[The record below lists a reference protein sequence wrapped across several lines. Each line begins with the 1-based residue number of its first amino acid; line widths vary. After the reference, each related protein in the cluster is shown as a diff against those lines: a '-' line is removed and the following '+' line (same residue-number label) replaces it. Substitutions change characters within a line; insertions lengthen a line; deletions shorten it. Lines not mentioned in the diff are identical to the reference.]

1 MESSCIANFAKKSNR
16 KFYNATSLGIGFKDI
31 ENISLKNLVNTVL
44 KNEYDLRNLLFFEI
58 QSKGGE
64 ISGESFIDAQLSKL
78 KESTERCKKHIITM
92 LEELDKI
99 KSDEK
104 LKESGKLILSEMD
117 LKEEDAFNY
126 LFYDIDICLNKL
138 FERKYKNKV
147 SQKEIKREKLQLFL
161 EKVNFHLEVMG

>member
-1 MESSCIANFAKKSNR
+1 
-16 KFYNATSLGIGFKDI
+16 
-31 ENISLKNLVNTVL
+31 
-44 KNEYDLRNLLFFEI
+44 
-58 QSKGGE
+58 
-64 ISGESFIDAQLSKL
+64 
-78 KESTERCKKHIITM
+78 M